1 MTYVF
6 QMVDGK
12 IESFLAYDMC
22 LKWKMVR
29 WNLFWSNDIC
39 VYDMESC
46 NMRRKIEKERSL
58 VDERTLLNIRN
69 TQYSSIL

>member
-1 MTYVF
+1 
-6 QMVDGK
+6 MVDGK

-46 NMRRKIEKERSL
+46 NMRRKIEFSVRKIL
-58 VDERTLLNIRN
+58 IFAERTLQSLH
-69 TQYSSIL
+69 